1 MRGLT
6 DMEQSLHH
14 RIRER
19 AYEKWNLAGR
29 MDGQADQ
36 HWLAAERELLAE
48 ITAHASASKTV
59 ASRRPMRDR
68 GNVAPPRK
76 RVAKTG

>member
-1 MRGLT
+1 
-6 DMEQSLHH
+6 MEQSLHH

-19 AYEKWNLAGR
+19 AYEMWSLAGR

-48 ITAHASASKTV
+48 MTAHTSASKTV
-59 ASRRPMRDR
+59 ASRRHTRDR
-68 GNVAPPRK
+68 GNIGPQRK
-76 RVAKTG
+76 RLAKAS

>member
-1 MRGLT
+1 
-6 DMEQSLHH
+6 MEQSLHQ

-29 MDGQADQ
+29 VDGQADQ

-48 ITAHASASKTV
+48 MTAQTSASKTV

-68 GNVAPPRK
+68 GNTAPPRK